1 MKNKIN
7 EECGVFG
14 IWSPRKTDVAVMT
27 YYGLYALQHRGQE
40 SAGIAVN
47 DEGLFRYYRDLGLVN
62 DVFTPEH
69 MEKLL
74 ARTGL
79 GYSTLSEAL
88 IRLELLG
95 LADSPQSGYYRRG

>member
-1 MKNKIN
+1 MI
-7 EECGVFG
+7 
-14 IWSPRKTDVAVMT
+14 S
-27 YYGLYALQHRGQE
+27 ALANPE
-40 SAGIAVN
+40 KMVYSCL
-47 DEGLFRYYRDLGLVN
+47 DSE
-62 DVFTPEH
+62 PEH